1 LCGQLIV
8 SETLFALF
16 YSFVWDGQWPSL
28 LQALACVLFV
38 AGILASIRA
47 HR

>member
-1 LCGQLIV
+1 
-8 SETLFALF
+8 
-16 YSFVWDGQWPSL
+16 VWDGQWPTL

>member
-8 SETLFALF
+8 SETIFALV
-16 YSFVWDGQWPSL
+16 YSFMWDGHWPTA
-28 LQALACVLFV
+28 LQFIACLLFV
-38 AGILASIRA
+38 CGILASIRA